1 MSPND
6 NPLLTAAE
14 QKQLI
19 QNVLDEPDD
28 IFGVYSRRL
37 LDLHDEQR
45 SLPVVRHIKIKK
57 R

>member
-14 QKQLI
+14 RKQLI
-19 QNVLDEPDD
+19 QNVLDDPDD

-37 LDLHDEQR
+37 LDLHELKVTEATQR
-45 SLPVVRHIKIKK
+45 HG
-57 R
+57 

>member
-6 NPLLTAAE
+6 NPLLTAVE

-19 QNVLDEPDD
+19 QNVLDDPDD

-37 LDLHDEQR
+37 LNLHDQTSAEATLR
-45 SLPVVRHIKIKK
+45 NRG
-57 R
+57 